1 MKAIVILFDGKITS
15 KSMEK
20 DVVGTIVSSLNS
32 MIPSMKSISVSVL
45 DDESVSRTILKTVS
59 KIDTDEMYV
68 ESFIKDAIEKSKIDE
83 QTISQ
88 WRFVQWII
96 NEAIQKKHSR
106 ALNLLCA
113 NKIALPIQS
122 IINKYNAESFVIW
135 LNHIKECLIYI

>member
-20 DVVGTIVSSLNS
+20 DIVGTIASSLNN
-32 MIPSMKSISVSVL
+32 MIPSMKSISISVL

-68 ESFIKDAIEKSKIDE
+68 ESFIRDAIEKSKIEE
-83 QTISQ
+83 QTVSQ
-88 WRFVQWII
+88 WKFVQWVIT
-96 NEAIQKKHSR
+96 EAIQKKHSR
-106 ALNLLCA
+106 ALNLLCT
-113 NKIALPIQS
+113 NEIASSVQS

>member
-20 DVVGTIVSSLNS
+20 DIVGTIASSLNN
-32 MIPSMKSISVSVL
+32 MIPSMKSISISVL

-59 KIDTDEMYV
+59 KIDTDEVYV
-68 ESFIKDAIEKSKIDE
+68 ESFIRDAIEKSKIEE
-83 QTISQ
+83 QTVSQ
-88 WRFVQWII
+88 WKFVQWVIT
-96 NEAIQKKHSR
+96 EAIQKKHSR

-113 NKIALPIQS
+113 NEIASSVQS

>member
-20 DVVGTIVSSLNS
+20 DIVGTIVSSLNN

-45 DDESVSRTILKTVS
+45 DDESVGRTILKTVS
-59 KIDTDEMYV
+59 KTETDEMYV

-83 QTISQ
+83 QTVSQ
-88 WRFVQWII
+88 WKFVQWVIT
-96 NEAIQKKHSR
+96 ETIQKKHGR
-106 ALNLLCA
+106 ALNLLCV
-113 NKIALPIQS
+113 NEIAPSIQS